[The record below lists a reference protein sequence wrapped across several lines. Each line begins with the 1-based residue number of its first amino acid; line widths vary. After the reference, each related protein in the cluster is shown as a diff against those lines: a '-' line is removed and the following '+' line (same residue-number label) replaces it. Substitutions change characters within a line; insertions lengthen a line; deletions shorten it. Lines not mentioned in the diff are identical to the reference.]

1 VRRVVL
7 RLPKQD
13 EGEQTSG
20 RRPPMT
26 NGFDD
31 VHVRFAIGLGRDK
44 YQRGSITARSS
55 TFALSQRPDVIDK
68 GEYSD
73 THDRL
78 DDFP

>member
-1 VRRVVL
+1 
-7 RLPKQD
+7 
-13 EGEQTSG
+13 
-20 RRPPMT
+20 MT

-44 YQRGSITARSS
+44 YQRGSITGRSS